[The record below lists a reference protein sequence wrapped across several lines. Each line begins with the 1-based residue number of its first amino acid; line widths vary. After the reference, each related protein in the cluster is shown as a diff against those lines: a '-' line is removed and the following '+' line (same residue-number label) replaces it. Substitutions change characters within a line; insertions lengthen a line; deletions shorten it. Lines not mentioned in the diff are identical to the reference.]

1 MRDFHLDWI
10 WSRYNTSPDPAS
22 GMQSLYQTC
31 SAFTKHVL
39 QPSHIILRGGGFTLR
54 LELAVPLTDIVT
66 SMDRLLYLAAKHV
79 QLHSAPCIGQQ
90 ELRTLTITEG
100 LHACAT
106 YNQVVYGWVTLIDR
120 LARAMRELQW
130 LCIGEDPSRHSWS
143 SWMPGILASL
153 PPSLRAK
160 LPSNFLESY
169 NITVLPPPANI
180 SDAASQKA
188 AVRKRAES
196 LSRNPMHCSHV
207 SHSDVEAGGLASPEE
222 TKGSPRR
229 RPETSEDV
237 TSYVNKSTPDNR
249 TGRAPGSPDPS
260 NATATTAV
268 DLVHTDRDASM
279 SELVNKFTS
288 YPTPAVSLL
297 ARITCIVK
305 LKSLGSLEITDRGED
320 LDRVGPGRFGLERGF
335 FRRVSNTLDEMQ
347 ALLTRASSLVPG
359 RTSCFLVDPHKFFTD
374 TFRGTHD
381 AIQLHNAWAALS
393 DRMRAA
399 QDAVEQY
406 RREYRNV
413 HEVSSDVYKE
423 SCKVELGP
431 SSSVAQSRAS
441 SQGKDVHTASAVVT
455 SGSSEPPAPQVK
467 DTARVSFNPIEVGIA
482 EIEGRTPGEQAHAP
496 ETAPALLTQASVFPP
511 GVVCSARMA
520 SRVVETHEE
529 RPQVAFANASHLD
542 IRADFTRGKS
552 TEAGGRME
560 SQSTTDEDCTFMQ
573 SDYAH
578 AGASSSSPSVVKPS
592 DELLGL
598 HIERAES
605 CATASTVERRGRESV
620 NAVEMRADARWR
632 AWQAA
637 EARVAQSHTAAKA
650 STHRLANILHQAM
663 LSSTVGSGG
672 QALIQSNDTS
682 MLLSNQQST
691 LDEDDVRTSEH
702 AGTDH
707 NPSILLGTWVIPS
720 SSTSPYPPAR
730 TLVVDFKKFVLVS
743 AILRAQLF
751 SHLAWILREQLVP
764 HLEWER
770 EGIGTRVRT

>member
-39 QPSHIILRGGGFTLR
+39 QPSHIILRGGGFTLC

-66 SMDRLLYLAAKHV
+66 SMDRLLYLAAKHI

-188 AVRKRAES
+188 AARKCAES
-196 LSRNPMHCSHV
+196 LSRSPMHCSHV

-237 TSYVNKSTPDNR
+237 TSYANKSTLDNR

-268 DLVHTDRDASM
+268 DLVHTGRDASM

-305 LKSLGSLEITDRGED
+305 LKLLGSLEITDRGED
-320 LDRVGPGRFGLERGF
+320 LDR
-335 FRRVSNTLDEMQ
+335 

-359 RTSCFLVDPHKFFTD
+359 KTSCFLVDPHKFFTD

-381 AIQLHNAWAALS
+381 TIQLHNAWAALS

-399 QDAVEQY
+399 RDAVEQY

-413 HEVSSDVYKE
+413 HEVSADMYKE

-431 SSSVAQSRAS
+431 SLSVAQSRAS
-441 SQGKDVHTASAVVT
+441 SQGKDVRTASAVVT
-455 SGSSEPPAPQVK
+455 SGSSEPPAPQ
-467 DTARVSFNPIEVGIA
+467 
-482 EIEGRTPGEQAHAP
+482 IEGRTPGERAHAP

-511 GVVCSARMA
+511 GVICSARMA
-520 SRVVETHEE
+520 SQVVETHEE
-529 RPQVAFANASHLD
+529 RPQVAFANASRLD
-542 IRADFTRGKS
+542 ICADSTRGKS
-552 TEAGGRME
+552 IEAGGLDRDL
-560 SQSTTDEDCTFMQ
+560 QR
-573 SDYAH
+573 SDPGLTRATNSEH
-578 AGASSSSPSVVKPS
+578 SACRKAQIHRELIPTVACASMCV
-592 DELLGL
+592 LLP
-598 HIERAES
+598 ERAERAEMDES
-605 CATASTVERRGRESV
+605 ERVNGIMGMESDCAPASSHPPGSFASPRPSAPAFVLGMPLPKFPAPVLTVVSAVERGGLHREV
-620 NAVEMRADARWR
+620 AEPLTNANAVE
-632 AWQAA
+632 
-637 EARVAQSHTAAKA
+637 
-650 STHRLANILHQAM
+650 
-663 LSSTVGSGG
+663 SGG
-672 QALIQSNDTS
+672 RACFQMHNTCEAVLD
-682 MLLSNQQST
+682 QQST
-691 LDEDDVRTSEH
+691 NLQDDNAHIMDHMHTSC
-702 AGTDH
+702 A
-707 NPSILLGTWVIPS
+707 PSPHSHPWPPCS
-720 SSTSPYPPAR
+720 SVKDVKA
-730 TLVVDFKKFVLVS
+730 FAFVS
-743 AILRAQLF
+743 AIVLTRMISYLV
-751 SHLAWILREQLVP
+751 WILRED
-764 HLEWER
+764 LEPYLAWAR
-770 EGIGTRVRT
+770 EGIGTPSWIC